1 MSNKILENGINQEEV
16 SAFVD
21 AEDQYGKKIKS
32 MPRQE
37 QEIGIDTKNTFFD
50 NIINAG
56 LNSKIDI
63 SEIESFTQASQNRN
77 LIYDLLDSMCED
89 PTISAVLETYAED
102 ATEYNDNGQIVWCES
117 SNSEIA
123 NYVSYLLETMNV
135 DKNIYKWVHSLC
147 KYGDLYLR
155 LYRKSDYKDDPI
167 FKDYNDEDYEKSI
180 YSKKDD
186 KKALN
191 EDIKVIAYSKN
202 DKYVHYIEM
211 CPNPAELFEL
221 TKFGKTHGFIKAE
234 SMTKAKTD
242 NIQIP
247 IYQYKF
253 KQKDIEIFDA
263 KTFVHACLEDNSS
276 RIPEEVDIFL
286 DEDKLNS
293 NSSESSIN
301 YTVRRG
307 QSLFYNVFKIWRE
320 LMLLENSILLNRLTK
335 SSITRVIGVEVG
347 DMPKEQVGPHLQG
360 IKNLIE
366 QKSAINVGKS
376 MTDYTNPGPIE
387 NNIYVPTHNGI
398 GALSTQQV
406 GGDVDVKSLA
416 DVDYFKNK
424 FWGSVRIPKMYFG
437 DTDDAAGFSGGESLS
452 LISSRYAK
460 MIKRI
465 QNTIIQAITDVINLM
480 LIDKGFNS
488 YVNEFTIKMQ
498 PPSTAEEKDRRE
510 NLSNKIGVVSDIM
523 NLLGD
528 VEDTTAKL
536 KILKSLL
543 SNVLTD
549 PEVTD
554 IIQEEIDRLEND
566 EEFIEDTP
574 TKDDIDSENINFDL
588 GGIDVDVPSGGTSS
602 RETNNQEQEEPESS
616 EGELPS
622 PEELGMDMTNNNN
635 PEFD

>member
-1 MSNKILENGINQEEV
+1 MNESKILENGINQEE

-21 AEDQYGKKIKS
+21 DQNQYNRKIKS
-32 MPRQE
+32 MPRQP
-37 QEIGIDTKNTFFD
+37 QEIGVDTNNTFFD

-77 LIYDLLDSMCED
+77 LIYDLLDTMCED

-117 SNSEIA
+117 SNSEVA
-123 NYVSYLLETMNV
+123 SYVTYLLETMNV

-155 LYRKSDYKDDPI
+155 LYRESDYKDDPI
-167 FKDYNDEDYEKSI
+167 FKDYNIDDDRSI

-191 EDIKVIAYSKN
+191 EDIKIVAYSKN

-221 TKFGKTHGFIKAE
+221 TKFGKTHGYIKAE

-286 DEDKLNS
+286 DDDKLNS
-293 NSSESSIN
+293 DGSESSMN
-301 YTVRRG
+301 YTVKRG

-465 QNTIIQAITDVINLM
+465 QNTIIQAITDAINLM

-488 YVNEFTIKMQ
+488 YINQFTIKMQ
-498 PPSTAEEKDRRE
+498 PPATAEERDRRE

-523 NLLGD
+523 GLLND
-528 VEDTTAKL
+528 VEDTTSKL

-543 SNVLTD
+543 SNVLTE
-549 PEVTD
+549 PEVMD
-554 IIQEEIDRLEND
+554 ILQEEIDRLEDNEEILDNPD
-566 EEFIEDTP
+566 EN
-574 TKDDIDSENINFDL
+574 DIDSENINFDL
-588 GGIDVDVPSGGTSS
+588 GGIDIDTPTNKPEQKNSE
-602 RETNNQEQEEPESS
+602 ETNQEGS

-622 PEELGMDMTNNNN
+622 PEELGIDMTNNNN

>member
-1 MSNKILENGINQEEV
+1 MNESRILENGINQEE

-21 AEDQYGKKIKS
+21 DQNQYNRKIKS
-32 MPRQE
+32 MPRQP
-37 QEIGIDTKNTFFD
+37 QEIGVDTKNTFFD

-77 LIYDLLDSMCED
+77 LIYDLLDTMCED

-117 SNSEIA
+117 SNSDVA
-123 NYVSYLLETMNV
+123 SYVTYLLETMNV

-155 LYRKSDYKDDPI
+155 LYRESDYKDDPI
-167 FKDYNDEDYEKSI
+167 FKDYNIDNDRSI

-191 EDIKVIAYSKN
+191 EDIKVVAYSKN

-221 TKFGKTHGFIKAE
+221 TKFGKTHGYIKAE

-286 DEDKLNS
+286 DDDKLNS
-293 NSSESSIN
+293 DGSESSMN
-301 YTVRRG
+301 YTVKRG

-465 QNTIIQAITDVINLM
+465 QNTIIQAITDAINLM

-488 YVNEFTIKMQ
+488 YVNQFTIKMQ
-498 PPSTAEEKDRRE
+498 PPATAEERDRRE

-523 NLLGD
+523 GLLDD
-528 VEDTTAKL
+528 VEDTTSKL

-543 SNVLTD
+543 SNVLTE
-549 PEVTD
+549 PEVMD
-554 IIQEEIDRLEND
+554 ILQEEIDRLEDNKEILDNPD
-566 EEFIEDTP
+566 EN
-574 TKDDIDSENINFDL
+574 DIDSENINFDL
-588 GGIDVDVPSGGTSS
+588 GGIDIDTSNNKPEQKNS
-602 RETNNQEQEEPESS
+602 EETNQEGS

-622 PEELGMDMTNNNN
+622 PEELGVDMTNNNN

>member
-1 MSNKILENGINQEEV
+1 MNESRILENGINQEE

-21 AEDQYGKKIKS
+21 DQNQYNRKIKS
-32 MPRQE
+32 MPRQP
-37 QEIGIDTKNTFFD
+37 QEIGVDTKNTFFD

-77 LIYDLLDSMCED
+77 LIYDLLDTMCED

-117 SNSEIA
+117 SNSDVA
-123 NYVSYLLETMNV
+123 SYVTYLLETMNV

-155 LYRKSDYKDDPI
+155 LYRESDYKDDPI
-167 FKDYNDEDYEKSI
+167 FKDYNIDDDRFI

-191 EDIKVIAYSKN
+191 EDIKVVAYSKN

-221 TKFGKTHGFIKAE
+221 TKFGKTHGYIKAE

-286 DEDKLNS
+286 DDDKLNS
-293 NSSESSIN
+293 DSSESSMN
-301 YTVRRG
+301 YTVKRG

-465 QNTIIQAITDVINLM
+465 QNTIIQAITDAINLM

-488 YVNEFTIKMQ
+488 YVNQFTIKMQ
-498 PPSTAEEKDRRE
+498 PPATAEERDRRE

-523 NLLGD
+523 GLLND
-528 VEDTTAKL
+528 VEDAASKL

-543 SNVLTD
+543 SNVLTE
-549 PEVTD
+549 PEVMD
-554 IIQEEIDRLEND
+554 ILQKEIDRLENNEEILDNPD
-566 EEFIEDTP
+566 EN
-574 TKDDIDSENINFDL
+574 DIDSENINFDL
-588 GGIDVDVPSGGTSS
+588 GGIDIDTSNNKPEQKNS
-602 RETNNQEQEEPESS
+602 EETNQEGS

-622 PEELGMDMTNNNN
+622 PEELGVDMTNNNN